1 MEELISSVKL
11 MKQAIYSYFFPGI
24 KFYKQ
29 SEEISSKDKTKI
41 MQAKINHW
49 SLSGEKSRNNFFY
62 VMLASMRKYM
72 ERRGTK
78 TARTNHTEVYRSV
91 EHHYGKQKI
100 HAACFSWDTNLKPMK
115 ICVSLQLKINSAPL
129 RSAQCQAL

>member
-29 SEEISSKDKTKI
+29 SEEISSKDKN
-41 MQAKINHW
+41 QNHASKNKPLELTW
-49 SLSGEKSRNNFFY
+49 GKSMKQFFY

-91 EHHYGKQKI
+91 EHHYGK
-100 HAACFSWDTNLKPMK
+100 
-115 ICVSLQLKINSAPL
+115 
-129 RSAQCQAL
+129 